1 MNYQSS
7 IEEIDS
13 VTKVLKVSIPSAKID
28 ESFKEQVGSLSS
40 KVKIKGFR
48 AGKAPKNLVEKTHG
62 PELRQEVVQ
71 KLISSS
77 LNDLI
82 KEHQINY
89 VGQPMLDIESNG
101 MEGKDLTFKANFA
114 IYPSPELKDY
124 AAFSITLPNVEVVDA
139 DIQSVIDRVRNSM
152 AEYKTVSDRTDI
164 AAGDVVQATVQ
175 ALVDGA
181 GNGDGTPMRLDVAGA
196 DTPEEITEALKS
208 MKVGETKTVSVKEI
222 TESERAQGKKI
233 EYKITAHEI
242 LQKILPEVTDEFAK
256 KIDGEV
262 ETAAALKTKIRDLLT
277 KDREEQSRQRA
288 DGMILKELAARHV
301 FKIPDLMMDMEIYN
315 MMARSGM
322 VDPEK
327 LPFERFNGQAFRERM
342 GEPACERVRA
352 SILVDKI
359 SEVEKI
365 VPTDEETK
373 QWFADKKEEMGER
386 AYNQFMAD
394 RDMVQSAWMDY
405 SRRKVL
411 DFLRARATIKYV
423 SKEEFEKIEKEQAAK
438 AEAGATEKK
447 SKKAKSKE

>member
-411 DFLRARATIKYV
+411 DFLRAKTTINYV
-423 SKEEFEKIEKEQAAK
+423 SKEEFDKLEQEKQAK
-438 AEAGATEKK
+438 DEASSSEKK

>member
-13 VTKVLKVSIPSAKID
+13 VTKILKVSIPSVRVD
-28 ESFKEQVGSLSS
+28 ESFKEQVGSLSN

-48 AGKAPKNLVEKTHG
+48 PGKAPKNLVEKTHG

-71 KLISSS
+71 RLISSS

-89 VGQPMLDIESNG
+89 VGQPHLDIESDG

-124 AAFSITLPNVEVVDA
+124 AQFKITLPKVDVTDA
-139 DIQSVIDRVRNSM
+139 DVQTVIDRVRNSM
-152 AEYKTVSDRTDI
+152 AEFTTVSDRKNVE
-164 AAGDVVQATVQ
+164 AGDVVQATVQ
-175 ALVDGA
+175 ALIDGA
-181 GNGDGTPMRLDVAGA
+181 GNGEGTSMRLDVSGG
-196 DTPEEITEALKS
+196 DTPEEISSALKTMS
-208 MKVGETKTVSVKEI
+208 VGETKIVDVKEI
-222 TESERAQGKKI
+222 TDSERAQGKKI

-242 LQKILPEVTDEFAK
+242 LKKTLPEVTDEFAK

-262 ETAAALKTKIRDLLT
+262 ETADALRTKIRELVT
-277 KDREEQSRQRA
+277 KDREEQSRQKA
-288 DGMILKELAARHV
+288 DGLILKELATRHV
-301 FKIPDLMMDMEIYN
+301 FKIPDIMMDMEIYN

-322 VDPEK
+322 IDPEK

-359 SEVEKI
+359 SEAEKI
-365 VPTDEETK
+365 VPSEEETK
-373 QWFADKKEEMGER
+373 KWFSDKKEEMGER

-411 DFLRARATIKYV
+411 DFLRAKTTINYV
-423 SKEEFEKIEKEQAAK
+423 SKEEFDKLEQEKQAK
-438 AEAGATEKK
+438 DEASSSEKK
-447 SKKAKSKE
+447 SKKEKSKE